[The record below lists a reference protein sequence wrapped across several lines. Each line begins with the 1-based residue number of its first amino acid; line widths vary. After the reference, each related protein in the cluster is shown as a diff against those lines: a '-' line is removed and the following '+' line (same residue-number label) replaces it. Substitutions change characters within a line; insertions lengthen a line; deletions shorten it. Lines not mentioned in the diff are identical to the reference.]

1 LPITSLAS
9 QSAKTYQAGQSD
21 DGWQRF
27 TQLVAAVNAG
37 NLPAAQK
44 AYDGFAKSAAA
55 DLTKASPGSR
65 LTQALD
71 QVGQALQS
79 GDIGRAQRA
88 LSSIRSRAQTDR
100 EAAAAN
106 AAQPPTIA
114 SPKMAP
120 ADQNAPGTTL
130 DVVV

>member
-9 QSAKTYQAGQSD
+9 QNGKAYPASQGD

-27 TQLVAAVNAG
+27 TQLVAAVNASH
-37 NLPAAQK
+37 LPAAQK

-55 DLTKASPGSR
+55 DLTKANPASR

-71 QVGQALQS
+71 QVGQALRS
-79 GDIGRAQRA
+79 GDIGRAQQA
-88 LSSIRSRAQTDR
+88 LSSIRSRAQTSRQD
-100 EAAAAN
+100 AAHPPAIALPKTAASE
-106 AAQPPTIA
+106 Q
-114 SPKMAP
+114 S
-120 ADQNAPGTTL
+120 APGAAL